1 MQTCTHRLIND
12 TNKKNVKECDSLR
25 ILRVGSSCLGSGTAS
40 SCCRLQG
47 QLLPSIRL
55 PSCSHLL
62 NRAFNKP
69 SPIIQ
74 LRVVSVSSWDYFSG
88 KTSCPHLHPSLSLPP
103 SAFLFQALLS
113 HSSSALWLALS
124 LGGQEQNIPSFGA
137 ARVLAAFQSGLP
149 IPHALSGSTPA
160 SSPHSSLRSSYA
172 FFLIED
178 QFHFPV

>member
-25 ILRVGSSCLGSGTAS
+25 ILRVGSSCLGSGTAP

-74 LRVVSVSSWDYFSG
+74 FRVVSVSSWDYFSG

-103 SAFLFQALLS
+103 SAFLFQSRRSCRLSYLTPHLLCGWPCPWVVRNRIFLLS
-113 HSSSALWLALS
+113 EPLESWQLFRVGCPSPTLSAAPPRPAAHTA
-124 LGGQEQNIPSFGA
+124 PSGPPT
-137 ARVLAAFQSGLP
+137 L
-149 IPHALSGSTPA
+149 
-160 SSPHSSLRSSYA
+160 SSL
-172 FFLIED
+172 
-178 QFHFPV
+178 

>member
-1 MQTCTHRLIND
+1 MCPYTHMQTCTHRLIND

-25 ILRVGSSCLGSGTAS
+25 ILRVGSSCLGSGTAP

-88 KTSCPHLHPSLSLPP
+88 KTSCPHLHPSLLRPFSFRAGGRVGSPISLLICSVAGLVPGW
-103 SAFLFQALLS
+103 S
-113 HSSSALWLALS
+113 
-124 LGGQEQNIPSFGA
+124 GTEYSF
-137 ARVLAAFQSGLP
+137 F
-149 IPHALSGSTPA
+149 
-160 SSPHSSLRSSYA
+160 RSR
-172 FFLIED
+172 
-178 QFHFPV
+178 